1 MRQFFWGLAFGAV
14 AVYFYA
20 NYGDEMHR
28 LRRYTLEWRDWAVS
42 QSDGY
47 SAGSDKRKK

>member
-1 MRQFFWGLAFGAV
+1 MAFGAL

-20 NYGDEMHR
+20 NYGDS
-28 LRRYTLEWRDWAVS
+28 LQDFRRYTLSWRDWAVS

-47 SAGSDKRKK
+47 SAGSEKQRKK